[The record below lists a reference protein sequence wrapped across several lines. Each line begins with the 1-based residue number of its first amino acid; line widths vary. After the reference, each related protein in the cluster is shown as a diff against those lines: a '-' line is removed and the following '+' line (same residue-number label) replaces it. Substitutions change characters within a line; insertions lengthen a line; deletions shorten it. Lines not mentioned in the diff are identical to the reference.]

1 MNPRRAAKGAVEELM
16 SVSDAA
22 RYLSLSAKTVYRM
35 VEELPAVRA
44 GGRWRFRV
52 RDLDNWILKHRS
64 GAEPLPEPLDYAGG
78 DARLYPYMDV
88 RNIFLDAPQ
97 TAAADLIR
105 GALTRSRLA
114 LAGGSEEETK
124 ERIYEAILEREKLCS
139 TALHPDVAFPHPRDP
154 EKCALAEHQIL
165 VVRARGPVDF
175 GEAHGYRPRIAIIL
189 IARTAAV
196 QLVWEARLSH
206 LLHREGLA
214 PRLLGARSPSDVYD
228 LFARAGET
236 APSDASPASSGPA
249 VLRPNPGRR

>member
-1 MNPRRAAKGAVEELM
+1 MGPQKRSKIAVEETM

-22 RYLSLSAKTVYRM
+22 RYLSLSARTIYRM
-35 VEELPAVRA
+35 VEELPAIRQ

-64 GAEPLPEPLDYAGG
+64 GVEPLPEPLNCAG

-97 TAAADLIR
+97 TVAADLIR
-105 GALTRSRLA
+105 SAVVRSQLA
-114 LAGGSEEETK
+114 LDGGSEEEAK
-124 ERIYEAILEREKLCS
+124 ERISEAILEREKLCS
-139 TALHPDVAFPHPRDP
+139 TALHPDAAFPHPRDP
-154 EKCALAEHQIL
+154 EKCALAEHQII

-189 IARTAAV
+189 LARTAAV

-214 PRLLGARSPSDVYD
+214 RRLLEARSAREIYDV
-228 LFARAGET
+228 FAKTGET
-236 APSDASPASSGPA
+236 APGVASPPSGPA
-249 VLRPNPGRR
+249 TPRRASEKH